1 MARIMGDKTEKAG
14 WGGKRVGAGR
24 KPGRTPSKRARSYVD
39 RGYEL
44 PLDYL
49 MRRANDP
56 SVASPYRDVLMQW
69 CLPYLHARPAQ
80 RVQLRTVFELN
91 DSELDELVDRTISY
105 PRLVQRS

>member
-1 MARIMGDKTEKAG
+1 MARSEGNEAAKAG
-14 WGGKRVGAGR
+14 WGGKRAGAGR
-24 KPGRTPSKRARSYVD
+24 KPGKRARSYVE

-56 SVASPYRDVLMQW
+56 SVPLPYRDVLMQW

-80 RVQLRTVFELN
+80 RLQAKTFFELS
-91 DSELDELVDRTISY
+91 DVELDELVDRTITY
-105 PRLVQRS
+105 PRLVNRS